1 MNTPQNGFVP
11 PAVTVSERLVTS
23 AKEAE
28 MSKLRKKSTVIIDKV
43 PEKQDAQNFCGCVL
57 SVC

>member
-1 MNTPQNGFVP
+1 MQYNSKKGKQFWLHNLESKSSILNTPQNGFVP

-28 MSKLRKKSTVIIDKV
+28 MSELR
-43 PEKQDAQNFCGCVL
+43 EKIL
-57 SVC
+57 